1 MRLARL
7 QAQALRLN
15 GQPDKGIEIL
25 QDVVRKQAD
34 RPLAYVVLAQVYVDA
49 NRGPDAVKVL
59 DEAQT
64 KFPSDTSIGFELGA
78 VLEKQKRYADAEA
91 AFRQVLVHDPD
102 NAPTLNYLGYMLADR
117 GERLDESVAFLKKA
131 LAIDPENGSY
141 LDSLGWAYYKSNK
154 FDLAVDNLKRAA
166 GQLKSNSVIQDHY
179 GDVLFKLGR
188 YDEAIEAWTR
198 ALAGDGDSVDRP
210 EIDKKIRSAQQKAR
224 K

>member
-1 MRLARL
+1 M
-7 QAQALRLN
+7 
-15 GQPDKGIEIL
+15 
-25 QDVVRKQAD
+25 
-34 RPLAYVVLAQVYVDA
+34 
-49 NRGPDAVKVL
+49 
-59 DEAQT
+59 
-64 KFPSDTSIGFELGA
+64 
-78 VLEKQKRYADAEA
+78 
-91 AFRQVLVHDPD
+91 HDPD

-210 EIDKKIRSAQQKAR
+210 EESTRRFGPLNKKPGNEVVAVGPGRRRCGARGRVPIVRAWPDEAAINKRSTRLRRRGNRQAAVDHMQQP
-224 K
+224 